1 MAKRSSAV
9 QLSDTELRAEL
20 RRRERR
26 LRALSRRRAN
36 LLRKADEAAQ
46 EIAALGG
53 SIGTGTR
60 FRNSMTLV
68 EALAKVLKDK
78 PMRVLDA
85 VEAVQ
90 RAGYRSAAAN
100 LRVIVNTALINSG
113 KFKRVGRGMYT
124 AK

>member
-9 QLSDTELRAEL
+9 QLSHAELRAEL
-20 RRRERR
+20 RWRERR
-26 LRALSRRRAN
+26 LRTLARRHAS
-36 LLRKADEAAQ
+36 LLRKADEVAQ
-46 EIAALGG
+46 EIAAVGG
-53 SIGTGTR
+53 SIGGGAR

-90 RAGYRSAAAN
+90 RAGYRSTAAN

-113 KFKRVGRGMYT
+113 KFKRVGRGMYQ